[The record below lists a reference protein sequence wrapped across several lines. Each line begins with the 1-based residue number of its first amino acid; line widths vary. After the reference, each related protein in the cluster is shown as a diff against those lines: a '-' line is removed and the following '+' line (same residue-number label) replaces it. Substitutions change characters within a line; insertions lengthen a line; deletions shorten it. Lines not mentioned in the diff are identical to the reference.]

1 MAFTTREG
9 ARLYWRTD
17 GNAENPALLFLNS
30 LGTDHAMWDAVTPP
44 LTRDFHVLRM
54 DTRGHGA
61 SDAPQGDYSIPM
73 LAADALAVLDAAGV
87 KRAHICGLSMGG
99 MTALEI
105 AAEHPGR
112 VDRII
117 GANTSAAMSSE
128 AMRERA
134 ALVRDKGM
142 PAIADAVLGRF
153 LTEGFRARKPPVLG
167 TTRSTLLATDP
178 QGYAGCCMAIAG
190 MELEDL
196 ALKDKLSRINAPLL
210 VINGAHDISTPA
222 AEHGDLI
229 AAAIPGA
236 RTVTLDAGHLSA
248 VEAPEAFAGAVLAFL
263 RAPEGN
269 ADVTAAREAIFEA
282 GLAVRRQVL
291 GDAWVDKALASR
303 NALTGEFQNLITRIA
318 WGEIWTRPGLDHR
331 TRRLIVLAVTAS
343 LSRWDEFRLHL
354 RAGIEQGSLTL
365 EDVKEALMQIGV
377 YAGVPA
383 ANTGMHHAQDILKA
397 LGKLD

>member
-1 MAFTTREG
+1 MAFVTRDG
-9 ARLYWRTD
+9 VRLYWRAD
-17 GNAENPALLFLNS
+17 GNAGKPPLLLLNS
-30 LGTDHAMWDAVTPP
+30 LGTDHAMWDAVMPQ
-44 LTRDFHVLRM
+44 LSREFRVLRM

-73 LAADALAVLDAAGV
+73 LAADALAVLDAADVG
-87 KRAHICGLSMGG
+87 RAHICGLSMGG

-105 AAEHPGR
+105 AAEYPHR
-112 VDRII
+112 VDRLV

-142 PAIADAVLGRF
+142 QALVDAVLGRF
-153 LTEGFRARKPPVLG
+153 FSQGFRDRDPPALG
-167 TTRSTLLATDP
+167 TARATLLATDP

-190 MELEDL
+190 M
-196 ALKDKLSRINAPLL
+196 ALKDRLSRIKAPLL
-210 VINGAHDISTPA
+210 VINGAHDVSTPA
-222 AEHGDLI
+222 AEHGHVI
-229 AAAIPGA
+229 ATAVFGA
-236 RTVTLDAGHLSA
+236 RTLTLDAGHISA
-248 VEAPEAFAGAVLAFL
+248 VEQPRAFAGALIDFL
-263 RAPEGN
+263 GASEGKKQV
-269 ADVTAAREAIFEA
+269 AAARQTIFEA
-282 GLAVRRQVL
+282 GLAVRREVL

-303 NALTGEFQNLITRIA
+303 NALTGEFQDLITRIA
-318 WGEIWTRPGLDHR
+318 WGEIWTRPGLDPR

-354 RAGIEQGSLTL
+354 RAGIEQGSLSL
-365 EDVKEALMQIGV
+365 DDVKEALMQIGV

-383 ANTGMHHAQDILKA
+383 ANTGMHHATDILKS